1 MDSFLSLIKAK
12 RFDEAKLSA
21 DWLKHRDPA
30 LCWACAD
37 GDLATVQWFL
47 SEGADPA
54 FGKNAPL
61 SKACEY
67 GHTSVVKLLLGYS
80 AVVAGAHEHKNR
92 CLFAA
97 QRDSYDDI
105 EALLLAIPAVAAGP
119 SMRKW
124 GYGLLDD

>member
-21 DWLKHRDPA
+21 DWSTHRDPA
-30 LCWACAD
+30 LCWACAE

-54 FGKNAPL
+54 FEKNAPL
-61 SKACEY
+61 YKACEY
-67 GHTSVVKLLLGYS
+67 GHTVIVKLLLTHKT
-80 AVVAGAHEHKNR
+80 VVAGACAHKNR

-97 QRDSYDDI
+97 QREEYDDI
-105 EALLLAIPAVAAGP
+105 ESLLLAIPAVADGP
-119 SMRKW
+119 GMKKW
-124 GYGLLDD
+124 GYGLLD

>member
-12 RFDEAKLSA
+12 RFDEAKQSEG
-21 DWLKHRDPA
+21 WLKHRDPA
-30 LCWACAD
+30 LCWACAE
-37 GDLATVQWFL
+37 GDLACVQWFL
-47 SEGADPA
+47 AEGANPA
-54 FGKNAPL
+54 FEKNAPL
-61 SKACEY
+61 FMACEY
-67 GHTSVVKLLLGYS
+67 GHTAIVKLLLGYS
-80 AVVAGAHEHKNR
+80 AAVAAAHEHRNR

-97 QRDSYDDI
+97 QREEFEDI